1 MNTMTVKRSN
11 RAMRM
16 FEYEM
21 RRLHDAIDR
30 RRKSKEVDEDVLGK
44 NLTHVDKDTGERTWT
59 FKD

>member
-1 MNTMTVKRSN
+1 
-11 RAMRM
+11 MRM